1 MSQTRLSLAGNNLI
15 NVFPARES
23 SDSDIQVGDGK
34 TSNLFYNVRTI
45 LIKSHFMKI
54 EAYLC
59 NISVRLWL
67 TPNYENLHLVY
78 IFLLCTRGI
87 ILKRPPVV
95 HGSSR

>member
-1 MSQTRLSLAGNNLI
+1 MHIL
-15 NVFPARES
+15 PARES
-23 SDSDIQVGDGK
+23 LVSDIPAGDGK
-34 TSNLFYNVRTI
+34 TANLFYNVRTI

-95 HGSSR
+95 HGSSG